1 MLRSRQVL
9 FRGKNDE
16 MARRR
21 CRLHARI
28 PKPNE
33 NVTIA
38 AGNKVL
44 TETVFRD
51 TGLDV
56 FLDGLKR
63 SQGNSVAAETTALV
77 STSVE
82 MTGLSV
88 NRLDRTLGNDII
100 RKEYGLGA
108 NAPRSVYRTVERLG
122 RNSDMIVSYPGTVL
136 KRKYGVRMDTVFMDR
151 TSMYFEA
158 PQKGIVRAGYSR
170 DHRPDRPQVTVGLSM
185 DGDSGMPVGLTVNPG
200 NILDVTHFEDTMKQ
214 ITPLLP
220 KDAMIVFD
228 NGAYSKDNA
237 KLLDSNG
244 FGFVTRLQLNASDD
258 AFVRTHADGWEHIDG
273 NVSFMRTKG
282 NLGRT
287 RYIFRNLKLRSDVL
301 FRYRKKAERD
311 WDEMQIIRKNIDS
324 GKKQRKK
331 YRNSNC
337 FVDTKLSYLFPL
349 TGRSREEAVETAV
362 NRMISGREGLFV
374 LVCNRPL
381 TASEILDLYRSRND
395 VEGAFRDLKHGIDWR
410 PARCTSEDAV
420 RGRILISFLALF
432 CMSMVRF
439 LYPEFRGMTAELI
452 SEELSSFSLTVLAE
466 EGRAKRH
473 IFSNFGRIIRRLWY
487 GKAVIPAPEA
497 PGQTV
502 LDGF

>member
-1 MLRSRQVL
+1 
-9 FRGKNDE
+9 
-16 MARRR
+16 
-21 CRLHARI
+21 
-28 PKPNE
+28 
-33 NVTIA
+33 
-38 AGNKVL
+38 
-44 TETVFRD
+44 
-51 TGLDV
+51 
-56 FLDGLKR
+56 
-63 SQGNSVAAETTALV
+63 
-77 STSVE
+77 
-82 MTGLSV
+82 
-88 NRLDRTLGNDII
+88 
-100 RKEYGLGA
+100 
-108 NAPRSVYRTVERLG
+108 
-122 RNSDMIVSYPGTVL
+122 
-136 KRKYGVRMDTVFMDR
+136 
-151 TSMYFEA
+151 
-158 PQKGIVRAGYSR
+158 
-170 DHRPDRPQVTVGLSM
+170 
-185 DGDSGMPVGLTVNPG
+185 
-200 NILDVTHFEDTMKQ
+200 
-214 ITPLLP
+214 
-220 KDAMIVFD
+220 
-228 NGAYSKDNA
+228 
-237 KLLDSNG
+237 
-244 FGFVTRLQLNASDD
+244 
-258 AFVRTHADGWEHIDG
+258 
-273 NVSFMRTKG
+273 
-282 NLGRT
+282 
-287 RYIFRNLKLRSDVL
+287 LKLRSDVL
-301 FRYRKKAERD
+301 YHYRSKAERD

-410 PARCTSEDAV
+410 PAGCTSEDAV

-466 EGRAKRH
+466 EGKAKRQ